1 MLTRARLV
9 LFHTLLE
16 GGPVAVQALYQ
27 SECIHRIVEIPLD
40 AIRRTGVLRLNG
52 IDFAAMN
59 VQRICLFTQHIPR
72 LFNHQSGFKLFHIFL
87 LCIIANLC

>member
-1 MLTRARLV
+1 MFVCVMLTRARLV

-40 AIRRTGVLRLNG
+40 AICRTGVLRLNG

-59 VQRICLFTQHIPR
+59 LSIYSAHSTPVFTHP
-72 LFNHQSGFKLFHIFL
+72 SGFKLFHIFF
-87 LCIIANLC
+87 CFA

>member
-1 MLTRARLV
+1 MCVCVCVVLTRARRI

-16 GGPVAVQALYQ
+16 GVPIAMQALYQ

-40 AIRRTGVLRLNG
+40 AICRTGVLRLNG

-59 VQRICLFTQHIPR
+59 VQRI
-72 LFNHQSGFKLFHIFL
+72 
-87 LCIIANLC
+87 